1 MPANV
6 VRIENTA
13 KHLTKAERAARES
26 AQNQNVRKLVRLIE
40 PQKVKEDE
48 VAHEYWK
55 KTVKLLRG
63 IDLLDNVDAD
73 MLGWYCVMSSRL
85 EMLTDI
91 MRREAEAEC
100 GPSKAILSRIEVAER
115 NLMSYADKLGL
126 TPTGRARLAVKKAKV
141 TEDPDADIYGD

>member
-40 PQKVKEDE
+40 PQKVREDQ

-91 MRREAEAEC
+91 MRREAERD
-100 GPSKAILSRIEVAER
+100 GVPSTTVLSRIEVTER

-126 TPTGRARLAVKKAKV
+126 TPTGRARLAVKKAKAA
-141 TEDPDADIYGD
+141 EDPDTDIYGD